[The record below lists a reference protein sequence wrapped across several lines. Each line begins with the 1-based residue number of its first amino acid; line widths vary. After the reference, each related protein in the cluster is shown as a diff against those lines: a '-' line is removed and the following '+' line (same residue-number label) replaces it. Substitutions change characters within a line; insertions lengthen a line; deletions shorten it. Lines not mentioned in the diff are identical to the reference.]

1 MSLPVVLCFAAVC
14 AGAIATTSAG
24 QPPATRTTEARLRG
38 ERFERAVAAM
48 QRVLRAWLKE
58 ADGRTLLLP
67 DRLPGI
73 GSGLAPG
80 DTSRIYTPHNSGAD
94 LYPYLVLTSE
104 LTAPDLYR
112 GRMMEMLRN
121 EIRYTNTARGIPANL
136 NLKTGELGEPSMFGA
151 GEYAKDGLLT
161 ITEYLGR
168 TPWYFRMVDMVAA
181 AMEHAAVESR
191 FGKLPAADSEL
202 NGDYLQVLARLAN
215 MSGDARYVAWA
226 RRIADAYIDEVIPG
240 SHGVPSGRW
249 DFTAHT
255 GDQHLRFRDH
265 GNEIIVGL
273 VLQYANEHRWK
284 TPRAD
289 KWRPVIAR
297 MLDRVLESANPDGM
311 LYNEVDTATLKPIA
325 QGLSDNWGYVYG
337 AVYTFYQCTG
347 EQRYRDAVVTALRS
361 LPKYTRH
368 VWEPRPRDPQLTLG
382 SFDGYAD
389 AIESAIYLVAREPV
403 AEALEWIESEMQV
416 MLAMQ
421 KPDGHVEYWY
431 GEGNFNRTAML
442 YALMQSA
449 GVRPAQWQPGIRLGA
464 VQDGPRLHLSLAAP
478 SPTVVRFDYA
488 RHRQILNLDRNYVR
502 LNEFPEWFVVDE
514 NTLYRS
520 ARRGGGSS
528 EIVRLGSELIAG
540 VTLTPGEWTIE
551 PLSGT
556 LKGAR

>member
-1 MSLPVVLCFAAVC
+1 M
-14 AGAIATTSAG
+14 
-24 QPPATRTTEARLRG
+24 
-38 ERFERAVAAM
+38 
-48 QRVLRAWLKE
+48 
-58 ADGRTLLLP
+58 
-67 DRLPGI
+67 
-73 GSGLAPG
+73 
-80 DTSRIYTPHNSGAD
+80 
-94 LYPYLVLTSE
+94 
-104 LTAPDLYR
+104 
-112 GRMMEMLRN
+112 
-121 EIRYTNTARGIPANL
+121 
-136 NLKTGELGEPSMFGA
+136 
-151 GEYAKDGLLT
+151 
-161 ITEYLGR
+161 
-168 TPWYFRMVDMVAA
+168 
-181 AMEHAAVESR
+181 
-191 FGKLPAADSEL
+191 
-202 NGDYLQVLARLAN
+202 
-215 MSGDARYVAWA
+215 
-226 RRIADAYIDEVIPG
+226 
-240 SHGVPSGRW
+240 
-249 DFTAHT
+249 
-255 GDQHLRFRDH
+255 
-265 GNEIIVGL
+265 
-273 VLQYANEHRWK
+273 
-284 TPRAD
+284 
-289 KWRPVIAR
+289 
-297 MLDRVLESANPDGM
+297 
-311 LYNEVDTATLKPIA
+311 
-325 QGLSDNWGYVYG
+325 
-337 AVYTFYQCTG
+337 YTFYQCTG
-347 EQRYRDAVVTALRS
+347 EQRYRDAVLKALRS

-368 VWEPRPRDPQLTLG
+368 VWEPRPRDPQLPLG

-403 AEALEWIESEMQV
+403 PEALEWIESEMQV

-514 NTLYRS
+514 NTLYRL